1 MLAVQSL
8 KSCCCST
15 RSALSPSV
23 HLNICHFIWT
33 PQGCS
38 SGTKR
43 GFLPILVVVKDLLQ
57 GDSSSAVLLIGGVTV
72 TAIAIFRKAVK
83 AALAG
88 LLVVVGASAFDDP
101 EQMRTEVEQRGTE
114 ILNSGLEQL
123 PPESQEN
130 ARSLLNDAE
139 TEVRSWLTDDN
150 INDLFDRLSNGPTR
164 LSDAV
169 ESFDSEKGVLPTE
182 IQPIF
187 NTDSDD

>member
-1 MLAVQSL
+1 M
-8 KSCCCST
+8 KE
-15 RSALSPSV
+15 
-23 HLNICHFIWT
+23 
-33 PQGCS
+33 
-38 SGTKR
+38 
-43 GFLPILVVVKDLLQ
+43 LLQ

-101 EQMRTEVEQRGTE
+101 EQLRTDVEQRSTE
-114 ILNSGLEQL
+114 ILNSGIDQL

-130 ARSLLNDAE
+130 ARSLLSDAE
-139 TEVRSWLTDDN
+139 TEVRSWLSDEN
-150 INDLFDRLSNGPTR
+150 VNDLFDRLTNGSAR

-169 ESFDSEKGVLPTE
+169 EHFDSEKGVLPNE

-187 NTDSDD
+187 NSDSDD

>member
-1 MLAVQSL
+1 M
-8 KSCCCST
+8 KE
-15 RSALSPSV
+15 
-23 HLNICHFIWT
+23 
-33 PQGCS
+33 
-38 SGTKR
+38 
-43 GFLPILVVVKDLLQ
+43 LLQ

-101 EQMRTEVEQRGTE
+101 EQLRTDVEQRSTE
-114 ILNSGLEQL
+114 ILNSGIDQL

-130 ARSLLNDAE
+130 ARSLLSDAE
-139 TEVRSWLTDDN
+139 TEVRSWLSDEN
-150 INDLFDRLSNGPTR
+150 VNDLFDRLTNGSAR

-169 ESFDSEKGVLPTE
+169 EHFDSEKGVLPTE

-187 NTDSDD
+187 NSDSDD

>member
-1 MLAVQSL
+1 M
-8 KSCCCST
+8 
-15 RSALSPSV
+15 
-23 HLNICHFIWT
+23 
-33 PQGCS
+33 
-38 SGTKR
+38 
-43 GFLPILVVVKDLLQ
+43 KDLLQ

-101 EQMRTEVEQRGTE
+101 EQMRTEVQQRGTE

-187 NTDSDD
+187 NTDSSD

>member
-1 MLAVQSL
+1 M
-8 KSCCCST
+8 KE
-15 RSALSPSV
+15 
-23 HLNICHFIWT
+23 
-33 PQGCS
+33 
-38 SGTKR
+38 
-43 GFLPILVVVKDLLQ
+43 LLQ
-57 GDSSSAVLLIGGVTV
+57 GDSSSAVLLVGGVTV

-101 EQMRTEVEQRGTE
+101 EQLRTDVEQRGTE

-187 NTDSDD
+187 NTDSGD

>member
-1 MLAVQSL
+1 M
-8 KSCCCST
+8 KE
-15 RSALSPSV
+15 
-23 HLNICHFIWT
+23 
-33 PQGCS
+33 
-38 SGTKR
+38 
-43 GFLPILVVVKDLLQ
+43 LLQ
-57 GDSSSAVLLIGGVTV
+57 GDSSSAVLLVGGVTV

-101 EQMRTEVEQRGTE
+101 EQLRTDVEQRGTE

>member
-1 MLAVQSL
+1 M
-8 KSCCCST
+8 
-15 RSALSPSV
+15 
-23 HLNICHFIWT
+23 
-33 PQGCS
+33 
-38 SGTKR
+38 
-43 GFLPILVVVKDLLQ
+43 KDLLQ
-57 GDSSSAVLLIGGVTV
+57 GDSSSAVLLVGGVTV

-101 EQMRTEVEQRGTE
+101 EQMRTEAEQRGTE

-187 NTDSDD
+187 NTDSSD

>member
-1 MLAVQSL
+1 M
-8 KSCCCST
+8 KE
-15 RSALSPSV
+15 
-23 HLNICHFIWT
+23 
-33 PQGCS
+33 
-38 SGTKR
+38 
-43 GFLPILVVVKDLLQ
+43 LLQ

-101 EQMRTEVEQRGTE
+101 EQLRTDVEQRSTE
-114 ILNSGLEQL
+114 ILNSGIDQL

-130 ARSLLNDAE
+130 ARSLLSDAE
-139 TEVRSWLTDDN
+139 TEVRSWLSDEN
-150 INDLFDRLSNGPTR
+150 VNDLFDRLSNGSAR

-169 ESFDSEKGVLPTE
+169 EHFDSEKGVLPTE

-187 NTDSDD
+187 NTDRDD